1 MADWGVKVHFK
12 PLNDISGEL
21 RPLIKSTMADLAKE
35 VHTGI
40 VDSIA
45 AGDTAWPPL
54 SETTKMISGSDRP
67 FSSGELARSIRTETT
82 DDSAVVGILIPKGD
96 KGNDMEIASNVA
108 ESGATIKVTEKM
120 RKFFAAKGRPLR
132 KTTSVIMVPP
142 RPVFS
147 ANDEFVEGLVDEKFE
162 EVLDQI
168 VEMI

>member
-1 MADWGVKVHFK
+1 MADWGIKVSFK
-12 PLNDISGEL
+12 PFKDISGEL

-45 AGDTAWPPL
+45 AGDSAWPPL
-54 SETTKMISGSDRP
+54 SETTRMISGSDRP
-67 FSSGELARSIRTETT
+67 FSSGEMAKAIRTESD
-82 DDSAVVGILIPKGD
+82 DDSATVGILIPKGD
-96 KGNDMEIASNVA
+96 RGQDMEIAAAVA
-108 ESGATIKVTEKM
+108 ESGATIKVTDKM
-120 RKFFAAKGRPLR
+120 RKFFAAKGKPLR

-147 ANDEFVEGLVDEKFE
+147 INDEFVEGLVDEKFE